1 MKRGLKKALTVS
13 AIFNQIFLLII
24 MKLHLNLTLRRA
36 VLAAMSTMAV
46 YTTQAETFPGGIS
59 NGQYLVTGTTSTSAS
74 YNDSSEDLFI
84 GGGEGGNA
92 ALTMTGSASI
102 TANTVNVGN
111 SHNDVYGKLTMETG
125 TSATTNQLNVG
136 AYNGLGILNIEK
148 GAVVNVGDSLNV
160 GYHTEQKSI
169 IIDEES
175 ESSDTINVNGGK
187 LTVGTTSHPG
197 TITIGASKCSANL
210 NLTEDSE
217 VTFNG
222 TTSIAQGSDAESFVS
237 VEGTSKL
244 TLNGDTALAIDTDS
258 MAYVFVQENA
268 TVTVK
273 DNMYVGVEG
282 YGLLSLRDNSTLTA
296 KNIVVASKE
305 GSRAVVSFGGS
316 EVGDTTTTVSADAIF
331 VGAAGNGTAT
341 FKDATIKTN
350 DIVLG
355 DQATGMGT
363 LYIEDGTTLTGITE
377 NTKTD
382 IYVGRAG
389 TGALD
394 VSGDIDLG
402 GLYVIGTK
410 SSASI
415 DHSTLTAEETVIIGG
430 QLKTVEPT
438 TTDDLTHEG
447 GTLATGDLT
456 IVNGGYLDIQ
466 GTATVEGST
475 LLDNSS
481 SINVGGTLT
490 TNSITEEDTKGN
502 TVNGGTITIEEG
514 GTWNADGSTT
524 GLGTI
529 TNNGALNVGGSMTVL
544 QGITGTG
551 TTTVAKDSSLALAG
565 ATTQGAISNA
575 GDITIS
581 AQTTAGAIT
590 NDGDITVSGAG
601 RVDADSLGGTGT
613 TTITIDASTVATS
626 DGLAIVE
633 LDMEPTSAIKVDID
647 TANASA
653 LVGKGFD
660 FVKVGDG
667 LISVGQDNFSVDEG
681 WTINWDDKTITTGDA
696 SKGLQITYTGD
707 DSGMVFTKLGAVE
720 AKQIEVELPANVTI
734 ELEVVTETVLTATVT
749 PEQMGTTVIAP
760 VTEEEK
766 EAATDVVVENNTVIH
781 AAEIATGVNEET
793 HEDIRTN
800 VVIGKDVESSGSGS
814 TKVQS
819 VVVNQKT
826 TINNGTNTTEIKGNI
841 GASGVALMLD
851 GKTEHKGKGKAQGSE
866 LGFHEDIKE
875 GSLLVY
881 HEETDQTIKN
891 EVKKIDIVQVGKD
904 SDVSVSDMSMHST
917 HALTIGEGTTIEFN
931 GVDLHVGGTTDVNL
945 TQEVEVKVYN
955 ENGEWTGETKI
966 ETVDFGAHLTVDST
980 ITKATVKIS
989 GESVVKFEKIDD
1001 DDHHS
1006 FGSTTFAES
1015 EVEIDDNST
1024 LGDNQEH
1031 MQTIKFDEES
1041 KVTNRGNVKNAEFH
1055 KGSELK
1061 NNGGY
1066 VEDVVFE
1073 EGTKLHGTGHVKHIK
1088 MNGGRLSVGNSPGEL
1103 KVSSAEFSNTAVDFY
1118 FITDS
1123 AEWKYDGS
1131 TGEDAASITT
1141 GSGCISQLNVDQL
1154 VTMNNATITILYE
1167 TSDTQET
1174 DGYRDATEAEIAGMD
1189 NKFQDGASI
1198 TLITGNLDQL
1208 SGTYHFIDST
1218 LPTLEDG
1225 LFWDT
1230 TQLFTTGKIFVI
1242 GEKLEEPWRIANT
1255 LVSAGETVLGFG
1267 RLAETQGKL
1276 RKAGTTRTWG
1286 SAIAQFD
1293 SIDSGSSTNGYD
1305 YNAWGAAVGVDH
1317 AFTNNTVVGVA
1328 FGCTWGENEP
1338 ENGTDFYDAGS
1349 IDQDAKMIGIYG
1361 VHKFRT
1367 KGLMNDVKLSAFAAY
1382 GWFENNSTR
1391 SSLKTPGTAT
1401 AEWDSEAW
1409 VLSASL
1415 SRDITTDSGVVFTP
1429 YVGVEYTKAGMDDFT
1444 ETGRVT
1450 TADYT
1455 ADEDYSNL
1463 AVKLGVAVSKT
1474 YGKVTP
1480 YANIAFISDVDRSA
1494 AKVTATGRET
1504 ITGKSALPGRNG
1516 FEIGVGATWQ
1526 LSDNLDVNA
1535 GYSAEI
1541 RDKATEHNAR
1551 VGIGYTF

>member
-466 GTATVEGST
+466 GTATVKGST

-490 TNSITEEDTKGN
+490 TNSISEEDAKGN
-502 TVNGGTITIEEG
+502 TVNGGTITIAKD
-514 GTWNADGSTT
+514 GTWNANGSTT

-529 TNNGALNVGGSMTVL
+529 TNNGALNVGGSMAVL

-565 ATTQGAISNA
+565 ATTQGAISNSGTITLSSGA
-575 GDITIS
+575 TLEATGAVSGDGTYYILVDANTDGS
-581 AQTTAGAIT
+581 ASPAITAGS
-590 NDGDITVSGAG
+590 GDLKNTHVQIDISDASELAG
-601 RVDADSLGGTGT
+601 KNVAFAKVDDSLVGLSRTTNFSLINGTESDSIDWDKQYIQYNVGDTKNRLLFTQPEGDTESTASSMNFTKVQANITTVNTEATGVTAEIYDTEVEGTANEGQGVSNADTTTIKTTDTVTTVELKDEVSATQHNIVIAKNVTTESSTDATVTLKSTATVQETVIESTESWVTQPDAEIIGTGGLALSITGGKTTITGTGDAILGFAEGSAGNVT
-613 TTITIDASTVATS
+613 TTIT
-626 DGLAIVE
+626 
-633 LDMEPTSAIKVDID
+633 
-647 TANASA
+647 
-653 LVGKGFD
+653 
-660 FVKVGDG
+660 
-667 LISVGQDNFSVDEG
+667 
-681 WTINWDDKTITTGDA
+681 
-696 SKGLQITYTGD
+696 
-707 DSGMVFTKLGAVE
+707 
-720 AKQIEVELPANVTI
+720 
-734 ELEVVTETVLTATVT
+734 
-749 PEQMGTTVIAP
+749 
-760 VTEEEK
+760 EE
-766 EAATDVVVENNTVIH
+766 
-781 AAEIATGVNEET
+781 
-793 HEDIRTN
+793 
-800 VVIGKDVESSGSGS
+800 GS
-814 TKVQS
+814 T
-819 VVVNQKT
+819 T
-826 TINNGTNTTEIKGNI
+826 TTE
-841 GASGVALMLD
+841 V
-851 GKTEHKGKGKAQGSE
+851 
-866 LGFHEDIKE
+866 
-875 GSLLVY
+875 
-881 HEETDQTIKN
+881 KN
-891 EVKKIDIVQVGKD
+891 EVKLL
-904 SDVSVSDMSMHST
+904 DVIIMGEATELELKNDEGMKVHST
-917 HALTIGEGTTIEFN
+917 HALVINGGDTEETRSKLTVGSGT
-931 GVDLHVGGTTDVNL
+931 DLVFGGSNDVNL
-945 TQEVEVKVYN
+945 TYDAEVKHYDESGNPIMEDGKHKTTKVTRESAN
-955 ENGEWTGETKI
+955 HITTDSEIINTDVVIAKDSHLSFKTINDKDHNHHGET
-966 ETVDFGAHLTVDST
+966 H
-980 ITKATVKIS
+980 IT
-989 GESVVKFEKIDD
+989 
-1001 DDHHS
+1001 
-1006 FGSTTFAES
+1006 
-1015 EVEIDDNST
+1015 NST
-1024 LGDNQEH
+1024 VTLGGKGAELGVEH
-1031 MQTIKFDEES
+1031 DSDLDHPMQTIVFDDKS
-1041 KVTNRGNVKNAEFH
+1041 TL
-1055 KGSELK
+1055 KGS
-1061 NNGGY
+1061 
-1066 VEDVVFE
+1066 
-1073 EGTKLHGTGHVKHIK
+1073 GHAKHIK

-1118 FITDS
+1118 FITNS
-1123 AEWKYDGS
+1123 AEWKYGGS
-1131 TGEDAASITT
+1131 TGEDEASITT

-1167 TSDTQET
+1167 TSDAQEA
-1174 DGYRDATEAEIAGMD
+1174 DGYRDATETEIAGMD

-1208 SGTYHFIDST
+1208 SGTYNFIDST

-1242 GEKLEEPWRIANT
+1242 SEKLEEPWRIANT

-1317 AFTNNTVVGVA
+1317 AFSNNTVVGVA

-1382 GWFENNSTR
+1382 GWFENDSTR

-1444 ETGRVT
+1444 EKGRVT

-1463 AVKLGVAVSKT
+1463 AVKLGVSVSKT

-1526 LSDNLDVNA
+1526 LSENLDVNA